1 MRLGQIRD
9 GIRVGFSLVSAL
21 THDRYMPERDS
32 GYTVVLHRRMVQS
45 EGKEP
50 GG

>member
-9 GIRVGFSLVSAL
+9 GIRVGFGLVSAL
-21 THDRYMPERDS
+21 THDRYIP
-32 GYTVVLHRRMVQS
+32 GYFVVLHSRMVQI
-45 EGKEP
+45 ENKEP